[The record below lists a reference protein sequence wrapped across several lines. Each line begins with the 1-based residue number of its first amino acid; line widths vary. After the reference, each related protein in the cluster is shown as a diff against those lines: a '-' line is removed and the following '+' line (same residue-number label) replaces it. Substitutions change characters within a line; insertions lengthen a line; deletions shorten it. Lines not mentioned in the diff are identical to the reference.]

1 MSTTSTHIAR
11 RLTRPRSKRSLP
23 PAPIRRALLPTAVVG
38 AAAGLVWLAL
48 PTVWWTPLNVD
59 EELTLRLGDFSF
71 RHIFHIVSTQ
81 RGGGP
86 IHFWLEHFLLDW
98 WPGIAALRVPSLLF
112 SCLALPA
119 VALIVRRLAA
129 DELPAAAVVV
139 LTALSPI
146 PVMYATFGRPHT
158 LLFAWLMWATVVA
171 LAAADSGDRRLWIAA
186 GALLGL
192 TVFVHPTA
200 PLYALTAFGASW
212 LYAPGSLREKVR
224 AAWPGAVALLVAFVP
239 YYVKTLHV
247 LSDRYGV
254 GGSGQAGRTFSGR
267 PVWEDALHFVA
278 PGRHDLNY
286 FTVLAALGVV
296 VLLAR
301 RSYRPLMFCVATV
314 AAPVVFFSVV
324 PTSGDSALFFDRY
337 MIPVTPAFLVL
348 VCVGVFTVAS
358 WAGAWRVLVAVV
370 LVGGLAAIE
379 VRFDLDHRRAT
390 HRIGISDVVAAVK
403 HEPAGTVLFGSTGT
417 SGASF
422 SAFDYGHPANLLD
435 HLVALRVPSLA
446 RVDDEACANLGPF
459 LQTARPRYGLWL
471 FYAASPEEAAAAQ
484 KALET
489 SPIGGHYFA
498 VRSPEPL
505 APRALVR
512 EGERLRLA
520 WKQAVPLNIR
530 VDELLIADRSALAG
544 TCVPYGD
551 LGDPGISPH
560 WPPVKTTHQ

>member
-1 MSTTSTHIAR
+1 
-11 RLTRPRSKRSLP
+11 
-23 PAPIRRALLPTAVVG
+23 
-38 AAAGLVWLAL
+38 
-48 PTVWWTPLNVD
+48 VWWTPLNVD

-98 WPGIAALRVPSLLF
+98 WPGIAALRVPSLVF

-119 VALIVRRLAA
+119 VALIVRRLTR
-129 DELPAAAVVV
+129 DDLPAAAVVV

-171 LAAADSGDRRLWIAA
+171 LAAADTGDRRLWVAA

-200 PLYALTAFGASW
+200 PLYALTAFGAAW
-212 LYAPGSLREKVR
+212 LYAPGRVREKARV
-224 AAWPGAVALLVAFVP
+224 AWPGAVALLVTFVP

-254 GGSGQAGRTFSGR
+254 GGKNGQSGRTFSGR

-278 PGRHDLNY
+278 PGRHNVNY
-286 FTVLAALGVV
+286 FTALAALGVL
-296 VLLAR
+296 VLLVR
-301 RSYRPLMFCVATV
+301 GLHRQLVFCVATV
-314 AAPVVFFSVV
+314 AAPVLFFSVV

-348 VCVGVFTVAS
+348 VCVGVFTIAS
-358 WAGAWRVLVAVV
+358 WAGAWRVLVAVM
-370 LVGGLAAIE
+370 LVAGLSAIE
-379 VRFDLDHRRAT
+379 VRYDLDHRRAT
-390 HRIGISDVVAAVK
+390 QRIGIDSGVAAVR

-417 SGASF
+417 SGANF

-435 HLVALRVPSLA
+435 HLVALRVPSLS
-446 RVDDEACANLGPF
+446 RVDDEACMNLEPF
-459 LQTARPRYGLWL
+459 LKTTQPRYGLWL
-471 FYAASPEEAAAAQ
+471 FYAASPDETDAAEQ
-484 KALET
+484 ALGAR
-489 SPIGGHYFA
+489 PIDGRYFA
-498 VRSPEPL
+498 VRTRVPL

-512 EGERLRLA
+512 ESVRLRVA
-520 WKQAVPLNIR
+520 WKRAVPLNRR
-530 VDELLIADRSALAG
+530 VDELLIADRSALGG
-544 TCVPYGD
+544 TCRPYGD

-560 WPPVKTTHQ
+560 WPPVRTTHQ

>member
-1 MSTTSTHIAR
+1 M
-11 RLTRPRSKRSLP
+11 
-23 PAPIRRALLPTAVVG
+23 
-38 AAAGLVWLAL
+38 
-48 PTVWWTPLNVD
+48 
-59 EELTLRLGDFSF
+59 
-71 RHIFHIVSTQ
+71 
-81 RGGGP
+81 
-86 IHFWLEHFLLDW
+86 
-98 WPGIAALRVPSLLF
+98 PSLVF

-129 DELPAAAVVV
+129 DDLPAVAVVV

-200 PLYALTAFGASW
+200 PLYALTAFGAAW
-212 LYAPGSLREKVR
+212 LYAPGTLREKVQS
-224 AAWPGAVALLVAFVP
+224 AWPGAVALLVTFAP

-254 GGSGQAGRTFSGR
+254 GGNGQSGRTFSGH

-278 PGRHDLNY
+278 PGQHDLNY
-286 FTVLAALGVV
+286 FTVLAALGVG
-296 VLLAR
+296 VLLVR
-301 RSYRPLMFCVATV
+301 RSYRPLAFCAATV

-348 VCVGVFTVAS
+348 VCVGVFTIAS
-358 WAGAWRVLVAVV
+358 WAGTWRVLVAVV
-370 LVGGLAAIE
+370 LVAGLAAIE

-390 HRIGISDVVAAVK
+390 HRIGIDGIVAAVE

-417 SGASF
+417 SGANF

-435 HLVALRVPSLA
+435 HLVALRVPSLT
-446 RVDDEACANLGPF
+446 RVDDETCSNLQPF
-459 LQTARPRYGLWL
+459 LRSTERRYGLWL
-471 FYAASPEEAAAAQ
+471 FYAASPDETAAAQ
-484 KALET
+484 QVLGT

-498 VRSPEPL
+498 VRSPTPL

-512 EGERLRLA
+512 EGVRLRVA
-520 WKQAVPLNIR
+520 WKRAVPLNRR

-551 LGDPGISPH
+551 LDDPGISPH

>member
-1 MSTTSTHIAR
+1 M
-11 RLTRPRSKRSLP
+11 
-23 PAPIRRALLPTAVVG
+23 
-38 AAAGLVWLAL
+38 
-48 PTVWWTPLNVD
+48 
-59 EELTLRLGDFSF
+59 
-71 RHIFHIVSTQ
+71 
-81 RGGGP
+81 
-86 IHFWLEHFLLDW
+86 
-98 WPGIAALRVPSLLF
+98 PSLVF

-119 VALIVRRLAA
+119 VALVVRRLTR

-171 LAAADSGDRRLWIAA
+171 LAAADSGDRRLWLAA

-200 PLYALTAFGASW
+200 PLYALTAFGAAW
-212 LYAPGSLREKVR
+212 LYAPGSLRAKAQ
-224 AAWPGAVALLVAFVP
+224 AAWPGALALLVTFVP

-254 GGSGQAGRTFSGR
+254 GGSGQSGRTFSGR

-278 PGRHDLNY
+278 PGRHDVNY
-286 FTVLAALGVV
+286 FSALAALGVV

-301 RSYRPLMFCVATV
+301 RSYRQLGFCVATI
-314 AAPVVFFSVV
+314 AAPVVFFSIV

-348 VCVGVFTVAS
+348 VCVGVFTIAS
-358 WAGAWRVLVAVV
+358 WAGTWRVLVAIV
-370 LVGGLAAIE
+370 LVAGLAAIE
-379 VRFDLDHRRAT
+379 VRFDLAHRRAT
-390 HRIGISDVVAAVK
+390 QRIGVDAAVAAVR
-403 HEPAGTVLFGSTGT
+403 HEPAGTVLFGSTGS
-417 SGASF
+417 SGANF

-435 HLVALRVPSLA
+435 HLVALRVPSLT
-446 RVDDEACANLGPF
+446 RVDDEACASLEPF
-459 LQTARPRYGLWL
+459 LRTTKPRYGLWL
-471 FYAASPEEAAAAQ
+471 FYAASPDETTAAER
-484 KALET
+484 ALGAE
-489 SPIGGHYFA
+489 PIDGHYFA
-498 VRSPEPL
+498 VRSRTPL

-512 EGERLRLA
+512 EGVRLRAA
-520 WKQAVPLNIR
+520 WKQAIPFNRR
-530 VDELLIADRSALAG
+530 VDELLVADRSALAG

>member
-1 MSTTSTHIAR
+1 
-11 RLTRPRSKRSLP
+11 
-23 PAPIRRALLPTAVVG
+23 
-38 AAAGLVWLAL
+38 
-48 PTVWWTPLNVD
+48 VD
-59 EELTLRLGDFSF
+59 EELTLRVGDFSF
-71 RHIFHIVSTQ
+71 RHIFHIVSTE

-86 IHFWLEHFLLDW
+86 VHFWLEHVLLGW
-98 WPGIAALRVPSLLF
+98 WPGLPALRAPSLVFL
-112 SCLALPA
+112 CLALPA
-119 VALIVRRLAA
+119 VALIVKRLAG

-146 PVMYATFGRPHT
+146 PVLYATFGRPHT
-158 LLFAWLMWATVVA
+158 LLFAWLMWATVLA
-171 LAAADSGDRRLWIAA
+171 LAAADSADRRLWVAA

-192 TVFVHPTA
+192 TVFLHPTA
-200 PLYALTAFGASW
+200 PLYALTAFGAAW
-212 LYAPGSLREKVR
+212 LYAPGAVRVKVR
-224 AAWPGAVALLVAFVP
+224 AAWPGAVALLVTFVP

-254 GGSGQAGRTFSGR
+254 GGNGQAGRTFSGR

-278 PGRHDLNY
+278 PGSHDVNY
-286 FTVLAALGVV
+286 FTVLAALGVA
-296 VLLAR
+296 VLLVR
-301 RSYRPLMFCVATV
+301 RSYRVLLFCLATV

-358 WAGAWRVLVAVV
+358 WAGAFRVLVAVV
-370 LVGGLAAIE
+370 LVAGLAAIE
-379 VRFDLDHRRAT
+379 VRYDLNHRRAT
-390 HRIGISDVVAAVK
+390 HRIGVDTVVAAVR

-417 SGASF
+417 SGANF

-435 HLVALRVPSLA
+435 HLVALRVPSLD
-446 RVDDEACANLGPF
+446 RVDDEACTNLQPF
-459 LQTARPRYGLWL
+459 LQSTRPRYGLWL
-471 FYAASPEEAAAAQ
+471 FYAASPDEAAAAER
-484 KALET
+484 ALG
-489 SPIGGHYFA
+489 SAPVGGGYFA
-498 VRSPEPL
+498 VRSRTAL

-512 EGERLRLA
+512 EGLRLRLA
-520 WKQAVPLNIR
+520 WKRAVPLNRR
-530 VDELLIADRSALAG
+530 VDELLLADRSALAG

>member
-1 MSTTSTHIAR
+1 
-11 RLTRPRSKRSLP
+11 
-23 PAPIRRALLPTAVVG
+23 
-38 AAAGLVWLAL
+38 
-48 PTVWWTPLNVD
+48 LNVD

-98 WPGIAALRVPSLLF
+98 WPGIAALRVPSLVF

-119 VALIVRRLAA
+119 VALIARRLAR
-129 DELPAAAVVV
+129 DDLPAVAVVV

-200 PLYALTAFGASW
+200 PLYALTAFGACW

-224 AAWPGAVALLVAFVP
+224 VAWPGAVALVVTFVP
-239 YYVKTLHV
+239 YYVRTLHV

-254 GGSGQAGRTFSGR
+254 GGNGQSGRTFSGR

-278 PGRHDLNY
+278 PGRYDVNY
-286 FTVLAALGVV
+286 FTALAAVGAV
-296 VLLAR
+296 VLVVR
-301 RSYRPLMFCVATV
+301 RSYRTLAFCVVTV
-314 AAPVVFFSVV
+314 AAPLIFFSVV

-337 MIPVTPAFLVL
+337 MIPATPTFLIL
-348 VCVGVFTVAS
+348 VCVGVFAIAS
-358 WAGAWRVLVAVV
+358 WAGAWRVLVAAL
-370 LVGGLAAIE
+370 LVTGLAAVE

-390 HRIGISDVVAAVK
+390 DRIGVDAVVTAVQ
-403 HEPAGTVLFGSTGT
+403 HEPRRTVLFGSTGT
-417 SGASF
+417 SGANF

-435 HLVALRVPSLA
+435 RLVALRVPSLT
-446 RVDDEACANLGPF
+446 RVDDEACTNVEPF
-459 LQTARPRYGLWL
+459 LRGTRPRYGLWL
-471 FYAASPEEAAAAQ
+471 FYAASPEEAVAGEQ
-484 KALET
+484 ALATE
-489 SPIGGHYFA
+489 PIGGHYFV
-498 VRSPEPL
+498 VRSRAPL
-505 APRALVR
+505 VPRALVR
-512 EGERLRLA
+512 EGLRLRLA
-520 WKQAVPLNIR
+520 WKQAVPLNRR
-530 VDELLIADRSALAG
+530 VDELLLADRSALAG

-551 LGDPGISPH
+551 LDDPGISPH
-560 WPPVKTTHQ
+560 WPPVRTSHQ

>member
-1 MSTTSTHIAR
+1 
-11 RLTRPRSKRSLP
+11 
-23 PAPIRRALLPTAVVG
+23 
-38 AAAGLVWLAL
+38 
-48 PTVWWTPLNVD
+48 
-59 EELTLRLGDFSF
+59 
-71 RHIFHIVSTQ
+71 
-81 RGGGP
+81 
-86 IHFWLEHFLLDW
+86 
-98 WPGIAALRVPSLLF
+98 VPSLVF

-119 VALIVRRLAA
+119 VALIVRRLTR
-129 DELPAAAVVV
+129 DDLPAAAVVV

-158 LLFAWLMWATVVA
+158 LLFAWLMWATVAA
-171 LAAADSGDRRLWIAA
+171 LAAADAGDRRLWIVA

-200 PLYALTAFGASW
+200 PLYALTAFGAAW
-212 LYAPGSLREKVR
+212 LYAPGPFGGKVR

-254 GGSGQAGRTFSGR
+254 GGSGQSGRTFSGN

-278 PGRHDLNY
+278 PGRYDVNY
-286 FTVLAALGVV
+286 FSVLALLGVV

-301 RSYRPLMFCVATV
+301 RSYRQLAFCATTV

-348 VCVGVFTVAS
+348 VCIGVFTIAS
-358 WAGAWRVLVAVV
+358 WAGTWRVLVAVV
-370 LVGGLAAIE
+370 LVAGLAAIE

-390 HRIGISDVVAAVK
+390 ERIGVDSVVAAVR
-403 HEPAGTVLFGSTGT
+403 HEPPGTVLFGSTGT
-417 SGASF
+417 SGANF

-435 HLVALRVPSLA
+435 HLVALRVPSLR
-446 RVDDEACANLGPF
+446 RVDDEACASVEPF
-459 LQTARPRYGLWL
+459 LRSGGPRYGLWL
-471 FYAASPEEAAAAQ
+471 FYAASPDETAAAEL
-484 KALET
+484 ALGVK
-489 SPIGGHYFA
+489 PIDGHYFA
-498 VRSPEPL
+498 VRSRMPL

-512 EGERLRLA
+512 EGVRLRLA
-520 WKQAVPLNIR
+520 WKKAVPFNHR
-530 VDELLIADRSALAG
+530 VDELLIADRTALAG